1 MEVSDDSGF
10 LALVVPASYPSFVAE
25 DWDFE
30 SLRAHFRGQMAQRT
44 MLIWATGLEGF
55 WRVEVRV
62 GGPTVRGFRE
72 VVGPVRVAGGSVL
85 VTSYDSLTMAAQF
98 ADVSLPQ
105 GHERNQLV
113 SVPDGDY
120 ACRVV
125 QMFDPETDALAGDGS
140 PDFVIVLG
148 KPSGAVS
155 AWADIPWFPDAEQ
168 NTAADRGPQ
177 SS

>member
-1 MEVSDDSGF
+1 MEVCDDSGF
-10 LALVVPASYPSFVAE
+10 LAIVVPASYPSFVAG

-30 SLRAHFRGQMAQRT
+30 RLRSHFCGQMVRRS
-44 MLIWATGLEGF
+44 MLIWGTGLEGL

-62 GGPTVRGFRE
+62 GGPPVRGFRE

-85 VTSYDSLTMAAQF
+85 VTSYDGLTMAAQF

-105 GHERNQLV
+105 DHERDQLIE
-113 SVPDGDY
+113 VPDGDY

-125 QMFDPETDALAGDGS
+125 QMFDPEATDSAGDGS

-148 KPSGAVS
+148 ESSVVVP
-155 AWADIPWFPDAEQ
+155 AWSDIPWFTDAEPGA
-168 NTAADRGPQ
+168 AADARPSGC
-177 SS
+177 